1 MSEHVII
8 QIKFIQIRVLKNV
21 FVVVNRERKRC
32 MCPIAPLY
40 LWYLFLDILRDRFK
54 YRPENNKSILKTC
67 IQVVEDTKDNT
78 EPWLERKMRYAQ
90 SKIQNVSWQHA
101 VYHQIS
107 LTFFIH
113 LFIFF
118 TFFFLAF

>member
-1 MSEHVII
+1 
-8 QIKFIQIRVLKNV
+8 
-21 FVVVNRERKRC
+21 

-113 LFIFF
+113 LFIFLHF
-118 TFFFLAF
+118 SFLLSKAGKKTTFK